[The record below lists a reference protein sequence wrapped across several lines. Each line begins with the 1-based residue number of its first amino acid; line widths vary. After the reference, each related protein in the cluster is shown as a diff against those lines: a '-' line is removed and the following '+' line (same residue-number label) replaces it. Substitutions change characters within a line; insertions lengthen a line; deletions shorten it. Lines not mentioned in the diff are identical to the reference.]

1 MRLLMFV
8 SALGIL
14 VSIAVLIM
22 VLLKAKRDKE
32 KEETPPRIRGLRD
45 ADN

>member
-14 VSIAVLIM
+14 LSIAVLIIVIM
-22 VLLKAKRDKE
+22 KARKD
-32 KEETPPRIRGLRD
+32 ETPPKVKPGKHD
-45 ADN
+45 E

>member
-14 VSIAVLIM
+14 LSIAVLIIVIM
-22 VLLKAKRDKE
+22 KARKD
-32 KEETPPRIRGLRD
+32 ETPPKVKPD
-45 ADN
+45 KHDE

>member
-14 VSIAVLIM
+14 LSIAVLIM
-22 VLLKAKRDKE
+22 VIIKAKKD
-32 KEETPPRIRGLRD
+32 ETPPKMKREE
-45 ADN
+45 

>member
-14 VSIAVLIM
+14 LSIAVLIM
-22 VLLKAKRDKE
+22 VIIKAKKD
-32 KEETPPRIRGLRD
+32 ETPPKMKRED
-45 ADN
+45 

>member
-14 VSIAVLIM
+14 LSIAVLIIVIM
-22 VLLKAKRDKE
+22 KARKD
-32 KEETPPRIRGLRD
+32 ETPPKVKPGKD
-45 ADN
+45 DE

>member
-14 VSIAVLIM
+14 LSIAVLIIVIM
-22 VLLKAKRDKE
+22 KAKKD
-32 KEETPPRIRGLRD
+32 ETPPKMKPPRPE
-45 ADN
+45 DN

>member
-14 VSIAVLIM
+14 LSIAVLIM
-22 VLLKAKRDKE
+22 VIIKAKKD
-32 KEETPPRIRGLRD
+32 ETPPKVKPGKHD
-45 ADN
+45 E

>member
-14 VSIAVLIM
+14 ISIAVLII
-22 VLLKAKRDKE
+22 VIIKANKDQDAAKPRGR
-32 KEETPPRIRGLRD
+32 KEERES
-45 ADN
+45 

>member
-14 VSIAVLIM
+14 LSIAVLIM
-22 VLLKAKRDKE
+22 VIIKAK
-32 KEETPPRIRGLRD
+32 KEETPPKIKKED
-45 ADN
+45 

>member
-1 MRLLMFV
+1 MRLLLFV

-22 VLLKAKRDKE
+22 VLIKAKKD
-32 KEETPPRIRGLRD
+32 ETPPKLRRHD
-45 ADN
+45 DN

>member
-32 KEETPPRIRGLRD
+32 KEEAPPRIRPRHD
-45 ADN
+45 DN